1 MNHVSA
7 VKNRVLS
14 AQAREIIYSVLK
26 FTQQEAEGN
35 VLLIELSKV
44 QERVAALTGLSLS
57 SVRKIAKE
65 GHEVGNGET
74 PGFSTPN
81 KRQKKSSKIQL
92 DPCDQSILRRQIYDF
107 HLRHKQVPTIKKI
120 HQKFV
125 NELNYAGSRESMR
138 MEFHKLGFRWKK
150 TVDNRKMLIEKHE
163 IRHLRL
169 QYLRNIKEARNANK
183 FIVFTDKTYLLTSH
197 IAKNNLCDTSNN
209 GLKKPVSKGQ
219 RLIIVG
225 AGNEQGFVPG
235 SYVRWKSTSKSGDY
249 YDDMNYANFKKG
261 LEKNLLCNLPPNSVI
276 VLDNAPYHNTQE
288 DKCPTSASKKCVM
301 QEWLRER
308 NIAYTAS
315 MLKPDLYN
323 IIELHKPRYV
333 KYAIDRI
340 IRAQGHDV
348 FRLSPY
354 HPDLNPIE
362 MVWAALKS
370 YVGARNVDF
379 TFTSIQQLSDEFF
392 ETFPVEEWKKI
403 TDKVIATERELMSK
417 EPLIDVVVDR
427 IVINP
432 DEDSDSD
439 DLQLNSDSE
448 NSELDI

>member
-1 MNHVSA
+1 MDIRVINYDPQGVIK
-7 VKNRVLS
+7 VKLDHSSSEFTELPIRSKKYPPIENYPPLYTQRCKIPKSKWQNL
-14 AQAREIIYSVLK
+14 QELK
-26 FTQQEAEGN
+26 SEAEGN
-35 VLLIELSKV
+35 VLIELSKV
-44 QERVAALTGLSLS
+44 QERVAALT
-57 SVRKIAKE
+57 
-65 GHEVGNGET
+65 
-74 PGFSTPN
+74 
-81 KRQKKSSKIQL
+81 
-92 DPCDQSILRRQIYDF
+92 
-107 HLRHKQVPTIKKI
+107 
-120 HQKFV
+120 
-125 NELNYAGSRESMR
+125 GSRESMR

-183 FIVFTDKTYLLTSH
+183 FIVFTDETYLLTSH
-197 IAKNNLCDTSNN
+197 IAKNNWCDTSNN

-249 YDDMNYANFKKG
+249 HDDMNYANFKKW
-261 LEKNLLCNLPPNSVI
+261 LEENLLCNLPPNSVI

-323 IIELHKPRYV
+323 IIKLHKPRYI

-348 FRLSPY
+348 FRLPPY